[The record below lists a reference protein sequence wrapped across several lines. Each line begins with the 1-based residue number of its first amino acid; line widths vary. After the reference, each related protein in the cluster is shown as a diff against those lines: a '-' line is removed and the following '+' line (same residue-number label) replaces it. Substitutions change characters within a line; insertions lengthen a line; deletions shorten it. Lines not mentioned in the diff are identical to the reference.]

1 MKPETRRR
9 KEADLRPKQEIAHSF
24 IENLAQVLDGDEGD
38 EIVELFRRAANMEK
52 LAEGWCNDC
61 GGRASVR
68 YPDYRG
74 AGTLLQ
80 ILFDR
85 VLGKPV
91 QRTEEVH
98 EHKGRIELFALQ
110 NASIDELR
118 AIAAEPK
125 QLEQGE

>member
-1 MKPETRRR
+1 MKRETKKR
-9 KEADLRPKQEIAHSF
+9 KQDELRPKQEIAHSF

-52 LAEGWCNDC
+52 LAEGWCQQC
-61 GGRASVR
+61 GGKASVR

-91 QRTEEVH
+91 QKVEEKH
-98 EHKGRIELFALQ
+98 EHTGVVQLQALQ
-110 NASIDELR
+110 SASIEDLKQ
-118 AIAAEPK
+118 IAS
-125 QLEQGE
+125 GE

>member
-1 MKPETRRR
+1 MKNETRMK
-9 KEADLRPKQEIAHSF
+9 KEAELRPKQEIAHTF

-52 LAEGWCNDC
+52 LVEAYCVNCEA
-61 GGRASVR
+61 RVQAR

-74 AGTLLQ
+74 AATLLQ

-91 QRTEEVH
+91 QKIEETH
-98 EHKGRIELFALQ
+98 EHKGLVQLQALQ
-110 NASIDELR
+110 NADIDELR
-118 AIAAEPK
+118 TIVAEGRRI
-125 QLEQGE
+125 ESGS